1 MIVPRMEIF
10 IQPLPRTDRH
20 RLAGT
25 VTVDG
30 VPASQLVVV
39 QDRLTFALIAASLSD
54 PTTGA
59 WEIQGL
65 PEYAE
70 GSLIVL
76 ALDNSGTYNAE
87 VADYVS
93 QVTGEGI

>member
-1 MIVPRMEIF
+1 MILDVMILGVE
-10 IQPLPRTDRH
+10 PLRTDRH
-20 RLAGT
+20 RCAGT

-30 VPASQLVVV
+30 VPASRLVVI
-39 QDRLTFALIAASLSD
+39 QDRLTFAIIAARLSD

-65 PEYAE
+65 PEYPV
-70 GSLIVL
+70 GSLLVF
-76 ALDNSGTYNAE
+76 ALDNSGTYNADE
-87 VADYVS
+87 ADYVS